1 NVALTL
7 AGSGAAMVTLGT
19 SGSLAAGTYSGNL
32 TVNGGRGAQPITGGR
47 GTNTI
52 TGGSGTNTIVGGG
65 GADTLN
71 GGSGADYFVFR
82 STSDSTQSAK
92 DSIYNFVHG
101 ADFIDTSII
110 SGITAIQGL
119 ITGSAQVAAHSGAW
133 VQSGADTL
141 VYFNSSGVAENQS
154 SADMAVVLKSITAS
168 VLTGNDFIHS

>member
-1 NVALTL
+1 L
-7 AGSGAAMVTLGT
+7 
-19 SGSLAAGTYSGNL
+19 
-32 TVNGGRGAQPITGGR
+32 I
-47 GTNTI
+47 
-52 TGGSGTNTIVGGG
+52 
-65 GADTLN
+65 

-119 ITGSAQVAAHSGAW
+119 ITGSGQVAAHSVAW